1 VQLLL
6 WCLSPRWS
14 SGSVLLRQVDR
25 FVHLLWAMR
34 QVPYMVSI
42 PCLGLTDGFYRHR
55 FTNVAYT
62 GDAWRIPVYSI
73 NETLHLACI
82 CLTTS
87 LLHPSFPSFGSS
99 SLIQPHSP
107 CLILAPCLLNALSSR
122 ASLRTKHSPSF
133 GGRFALVSAKSLL
146 RSRLS
151 VCPISVATTRR
162 DPSSGLSQM
171 ANSISVAGTK

>member
-1 VQLLL
+1 MAPFATLVEWLSAIKASGPLCPLTLGHAASAIYGKYTLLG
-6 WCLSPRWS
+6 P
-14 SGSVLLRQVDR
+14 V
-25 FVHLLWAMR
+25 
-34 QVPYMVSI
+34 
-42 PCLGLTDGFYRHR
+42 TDGFYRHR

-87 LLHPSFPSFGSS
+87 LLHPSFPSFRLS

-133 GGRFALVSAKSLL
+133 GGRFALVSTKSLL
-146 RSRLS
+146 RSHLS

-171 ANSISVAGTK
+171 ANSILVAGTK